1 MQTMARSVSSVD
13 ADPPFIDVPIMP
25 FPTPSHFNLSFTAA
39 SLRPELAWI
48 IADYYLN
55 AGDWV
60 TAKKKVLAANALQC
74 RSPASSVRLEREL
87 RQRLQ
92 CLTEAEIVLLARST
106 SNDRALL
113 AWLAAVK
120 QSSFLFDFAAE
131 TLRLKLEMH
140 DPVLRS
146 SDYDRF
152 VEEKSA
158 LHPELSQ
165 LAESSSIKI
174 RRVMLLMLKEAG
186 ILHEGSELGE
196 IQRPVIPLTITKAIR
211 ADHPRWLA
219 AFLVPENEINTPS

>member
-1 MQTMARSVSSVD
+1 VNNVDVAPPAFDLPTMSSR
-13 ADPPFIDVPIMP
+13 A
-25 FPTPSHFNLSFTAA
+25 PSNFSLSFTAA

-60 TAKKKVLAANALQC
+60 TAKKQVLAGNALQC
-74 RSPASSVRLEREL
+74 RSSASSIRLEREL

-120 QSSFLFDFAAE
+120 HSSFLFDFAAE

-152 VEEKSA
+152 VEEKSVT
-158 LHPELSQ
+158 HSELSR
-165 LAESSSIKI
+165 LSESSSVKV

-186 ILHEGSELGE
+186 ILHQGGGLGE
-196 IQRPVIPLTITKAIR
+196 IQRPVVPSAITKAIR

-219 AFLVPENEINTPS
+219 AFLVPDSEINTSS